1 MKILNCIIII
11 FIGLCFSFLVLPNKI
26 INSQSYKNISLD
38 NKLYTEL
45 DYWRKLFKWSFI
57 NFPNNPIFCKG
68 GQVLAFQ
75 ILKDLLNKDSSNY
88 DEYFYLDLINDWDIN
103 MYMIEPERN
112 KLTNFAKT
120 LDFEVK
126 YFTINESS
134 EKNFS
139 LIRYKNQIKKE
150 GSLKEFY
157 LLELRIGLTKIE
169 KQLDEYELPFTCL
182 VLEINSK
189 NLELFFEIIKISL
202 KNQFELKNQKYKI
215 NQLLNNSKIYGSN
228 LFDSVENGLFI
239 INDPKKIQTV
249 YLSPQLIQIINDFTK
264 SYNSNRINPL
274 TIKQFL
280 INQMSY
286 ARIFY
291 RSGKNIIKSE
301 NIINLYEKND
311 ISLPIWLMNKE
322 ILKEIDLIVNLF
334 LNFLKDYIY
343 SQLVIPDKPELF
355 DIKKSVKEFIYKMEI
370 LFKNIYLENLIHKDQ
385 KIKFTIKII
394 PIKKFEI
401 LKTKYLQNLQEEEE
415 NFNYN
420 IFLPNDKKGN
430 YLTLIRNYFLQNKYI

>member
-38 NKLYTEL
+38 NKLDTEL
-45 DYWRKLFKWSFI
+45 DYWRKLFKWCFI

-126 YFTINESS
+126 YFIINESS

-182 VLEINSK
+182 GFEINSN
-189 NLELFFEIIKISL
+189 NLELFLEIIRISVI
-202 KNQFELKNQKYKI
+202 NHFDLKNQKYKI
-215 NQLLNNSKIYGSN
+215 NELLNNSKIYGLN
-228 LFDSVENGLFI
+228 LFDSVENGLYI
-239 INDPKKIQTV
+239 INNPEKIQTV
-249 YLSPQLIQIINDFTK
+249 YLSPELINVVNNFIKLNTSNIIN
-264 SYNSNRINPL
+264 IL

-280 INQMSY
+280 ITQLSY
-286 ARIFY
+286 ARLFY
-291 RSGKNIIKSE
+291 RTQKNILKCEKIL
-301 NIINLYEKND
+301 NLYNQNNID
-311 ISLPIWLMNKE
+311 LPKWLMNKE
-322 ILKEIDLIVNLF
+322 ILKELALIVHLF
-334 LNFLKDYIY
+334 LNFLK
-343 SQLVIPDKPELF
+343 E
-355 DIKKSVKEFIYKMEI
+355 
-370 LFKNIYLENLIHKDQ
+370 
-385 KIKFTIKII
+385 
-394 PIKKFEI
+394 
-401 LKTKYLQNLQEEEE
+401 
-415 NFNYN
+415 
-420 IFLPNDKKGN
+420 
-430 YLTLIRNYFLQNKYI
+430 